1 METRRTLSSHH
12 PKKMKTT
19 TESKVILITGAS
31 SGIGEAAARLL
42 ARQGHRL
49 VIGARRTD
57 RLEALA
63 AQRNAEG
70 GTVEFTSLDVTDL
83 DDVQAFAGLAIEK
96 YGRIDV
102 IVNNAGVMPLSPLE
116 ALKIDEWNQ
125 MIDVNIRG
133 VLHGIAAA
141 LPVMKKQGSGQ
152 IINISSIA
160 GHQVWPSCAVY
171 SATKYAVIAISEGLR
186 QENTDIRVTVI
197 SPGVTTSELAH
208 TISHEDTAKAIDAFR
223 EVAIPADAIARA
235 ISFAVDQPGDVDV
248 NEIIVR
254 PMASPY

>member
-1 METRRTLSSHH
+1 MNSQTG
-12 PKKMKTT
+12 
-19 TESKVILITGAS
+19 SKVVLITGAS
-31 SGIGEAAARLL
+31 SGIGEATAPVL
-42 ARQGHRL
+42 ARKGHRL

-63 AQRNAEG
+63 AQLNAEG
-70 GTVEFTSLDVTDL
+70 GSVEFASLDVTDL
-83 DDVQAFAGLAIEK
+83 EDVQAFAGLALAK
-96 YGRIDV
+96 FGRIDV

-152 IINISSIA
+152 VINVSSIG
-160 GHQVWPSCAVY
+160 GHQVWPSCGVY
-171 SATKYAVIAISEGLR
+171 CATKFAVIAISEALR

-208 TISHEDTAKAIDAFR
+208 TITHDDTAKAIDAFR
-223 EVAIPADAIARA
+223 EVAIPAEAIANA
-235 ISFAVDQPGDVDV
+235 ISFAIDQPADVDV
-248 NEIIVR
+248 NEMIVR
-254 PMASPY
+254 PTASPY

>member
-1 METRRTLSSHH
+1 MN
-12 PKKMKTT
+12 TT
-19 TESKVILITGAS
+19 TESKVVLITGAS
-31 SGIGEAAARLL
+31 SGIGEATARIL
-42 ARQGHRL
+42 ARKGHRL

-63 AQRNAEG
+63 KQLNEEG
-70 GTVEFTSLDVTDL
+70 GTVEFASLDVTDL
-83 DDVQAFAGLAIEK
+83 EDVRAFAGVALEK
-96 YGRIDV
+96 FGRIDV

-116 ALKIDEWNQ
+116 ALKIDEWNR
-125 MIDVNIRG
+125 MIDVNVRG

-152 IINISSIA
+152 VINVSSIA

-171 SATKYAVIAISEGLR
+171 SATKYAVIAISDGLR
-186 QENTDIRVTVI
+186 QENTDIRVTVV

-208 TISHEDTAKAIDAFR
+208 TITDAETAKAIDAFR
-223 EVAIPADAIARA
+223 EVAIPADAIGRA
-235 ISFAVDQPGDVDV
+235 IAFAIEQPGDVDV

-254 PMASPY
+254 PTASPY

>member
-1 METRRTLSSHH
+1 MN
-12 PKKMKTT
+12 P
-19 TESKVILITGAS
+19 ESKVVLITGAS
-31 SGIGEAAARLL
+31 SGIGEATARHL
-42 ARQGHRL
+42 ARKGHRL

-63 AQRNAEG
+63 AQLNAEG
-70 GTVEFTSLDVTDL
+70 GTVEFSSLDVTDL
-83 DDVQAFAGLAIEK
+83 DDVRAFAGLALEK
-96 YGRIDV
+96 FGRIDV

-152 IINISSIA
+152 VINVSSIA
-160 GHQVWPSCAVY
+160 GHLIWPSCAVY
-171 SATKYAVIAISEGLR
+171 SATKHAVIAISEGLR
-186 QENTDIRVTVI
+186 QESTDIRVTVI

-208 TISHEDTAKAIDAFR
+208 TITHEDTAKFIDGFR
-223 EVAIPADAIARA
+223 EVAIPADAIAKA
-235 ISFAVDQPGDVDV
+235 IAFAIEQPGDVDV

-254 PMASPY
+254 PTASQY

>member
-1 METRRTLSSHH
+1 
-12 PKKMKTT
+12 MKTT

-63 AQRNAEG
+63 AQLNAEG

-116 ALKIDEWNQ
+116 
-125 MIDVNIRG
+125 
-133 VLHGIAAA
+133 
-141 LPVMKKQGSGQ
+141 
-152 IINISSIA
+152 
-160 GHQVWPSCAVY
+160 
-171 SATKYAVIAISEGLR
+171 
-186 QENTDIRVTVI
+186 
-197 SPGVTTSELAH
+197 SPEL
-208 TISHEDTAKAIDAFR
+208 S
-223 EVAIPADAIARA
+223 
-235 ISFAVDQPGDVDV
+235 
-248 NEIIVR
+248 
-254 PMASPY
+254 

>member
-1 METRRTLSSHH
+1 MN
-12 PKKMKTT
+12 P
-19 TESKVILITGAS
+19 ESKVVLITGAS
-31 SGIGEAAARLL
+31 SGIGEATARHL
-42 ARQGHRL
+42 ARKGHRL

-63 AQRNAEG
+63 TQLNAEC
-70 GTVEFTSLDVTDL
+70 GTVEFSSLDVTDL
-83 DDVQAFAGLAIEK
+83 DDVRAFAGLALEK
-96 YGRIDV
+96 FGRIDV

-116 ALKIDEWNQ
+116 ALKIDEWNR

-152 IINISSIA
+152 VINVSSIA
-160 GHQVWPSCAVY
+160 GHLVWPSCAVY
-171 SATKYAVIAISEGLR
+171 SATKHAVIAISEGLR

-208 TISHEDTAKAIDAFR
+208 TITHEDTAKFIDGFR

-235 ISFAVDQPGDVDV
+235 IAFAIEQPGEVDV

-254 PMASPY
+254 PTASAY

>member
-1 METRRTLSSHH
+1 MEARSTPSAKPT
-12 PKKMKTT
+12 KKMNSNS
-19 TESKVILITGAS
+19 ESKVVLITGAS
-31 SGIGEAAARLL
+31 SGIGEATARLL
-42 ARQGHRL
+42 ARKGHRL

-63 AQRNAEG
+63 KQLNEEG
-70 GTVEFTSLDVTDL
+70 GHVEFTSLDVTDL
-83 DDVQAFAGLAIEK
+83 DDVQAFAGLALEK
-96 YGRIDV
+96 FGRIDV

-116 ALKIDEWNQ
+116 ALKIDEWNR

-152 IINISSIA
+152 VINVSSIA

-171 SATKYAVIAISEGLR
+171 SATKYAVIAISDGLR
-186 QENTDIRVTVI
+186 QENTDIRVTVV

-208 TISHEDTAKAIDAFR
+208 TISDEATAKAIDAFR

-235 ISFAVDQPGDVDV
+235 ISFAIDQPGDVDV

-254 PMASPY
+254 PTASPY

>member
-63 AQRNAEG
+63 AQLNAEG

-83 DDVQAFAGLAIEK
+83 DAFRAVARLTGE
-96 YGRIDV
+96 
-102 IVNNAGVMPLSPLE
+102 NTMAGVTSIMLSTKPDSVV
-116 ALKIDEWNQ
+116 ARSRWT
-125 MIDVNIRG
+125 
-133 VLHGIAAA
+133 
-141 LPVMKKQGSGQ
+141 
-152 IINISSIA
+152 
-160 GHQVWPSCAVY
+160 
-171 SATKYAVIAISEGLR
+171 ATR
-186 QENTDIRVTVI
+186 Q
-197 SPGVTTSELAH
+197 
-208 TISHEDTAKAIDAFR
+208 
-223 EVAIPADAIARA
+223 
-235 ISFAVDQPGDVDV
+235 
-248 NEIIVR
+248 
-254 PMASPY
+254 

>member
-1 METRRTLSSHH
+1 MNTN
-12 PKKMKTT
+12 
-19 TESKVILITGAS
+19 TESKVVLITGAS
-31 SGIGEAAARLL
+31 SGIGEATARVL
-42 ARQGHRL
+42 ARKGHRL

-63 AQRNAEG
+63 KQLNEEG
-70 GTVEFTSLDVTDL
+70 ATVEFTSLDVTDL
-83 DDVQAFAGLAIEK
+83 DDVRAFAGLALEK
-96 YGRIDV
+96 FGRIDV
-102 IVNNAGVMPLSPLE
+102 IVNNAGVMPLSRLE

-152 IINISSIA
+152 IINLSSIG
-160 GHQVWPSCAVY
+160 GHQVWPTCAVY
-171 SATKYAVIAISEGLR
+171 SATKYAVIAISDGLR
-186 QENTDIRVTVI
+186 QENSDIRVTVI

-208 TISHEDTAKAIDAFR
+208 TISDPDTAKAIDAFR
-223 EVAIPADAIARA
+223 EVAIPADAIGRA
-235 ISFAVDQPGDVDV
+235 IAFAIEQPGEVDV

-254 PMASPY
+254 PTASAY